1 MQDLRH
7 FIRLLL
13 QEVATI
19 PVELRGKKDNQ
30 PAFVFGKKSKEYLSE
45 ILNTNSSHRVAT
57 EDGVKYMNDV
67 QLVIHKLNNMLLS
80 QYSMYDAEFR
90 KNASGLLTPDLLKA
104 IAIEETT
111 LGVSTSSS
119 ASTAEGIL
127 QVLEGTLETLNKR
140 RARKNKKYKLNPPL
154 KIYTEADR
162 VDPVKSIEI
171 GATLIKD
178 HLLGKENYDKDG
190 LNLGGEG
197 ITSIDKMLGRYKT
210 GPDSENYA
218 KRVRVYQTFINALG
232 GV

>member
-1 MQDLRH
+1 MQDLRQ

-19 PVELRGKKDNQ
+19 PVELTGKKNGQ
-30 PAFVFGKKSKEYLSE
+30 PAFVFGKKSKEYLSG
-45 ILNTNSSHRVAT
+45 ILDTNSSHRVAT

-80 QYSMYDAEFR
+80 QYNMYDTEFKR
-90 KNASGLLTPDLLKA
+90 NAGGLLTPDLLKA

-119 ASTAEGIL
+119 ESTAEGIL

-140 RARKNKKYKLNPPL
+140 RARKNKKFKLNPPL
-154 KIYTEADR
+154 EIYTEADR

-210 GPDSENYA
+210 GPDSGNYA
-218 KRVRVYQTFINALG
+218 KRVRVYQAFINALG